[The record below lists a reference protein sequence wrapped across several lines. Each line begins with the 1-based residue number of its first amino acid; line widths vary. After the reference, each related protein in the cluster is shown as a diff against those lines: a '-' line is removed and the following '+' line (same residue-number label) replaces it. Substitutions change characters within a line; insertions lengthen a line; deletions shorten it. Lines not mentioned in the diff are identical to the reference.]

1 MNTTHLEASL
11 HAHAVMDL
19 VNHEQDQS
27 KERPVSSPQL
37 DDALPESYERTYIP
51 DGELQ
56 LPVRVVP
63 QPRNQRRPFPM
74 VTVVATD
81 GNQPSLSPIG
91 TSGTKQLGIR
101 RRTVSAPTRGAAKAA
116 SAGRATISRKTSL
129 VVFLPKTARKGKHA
143 DGEHPPLSNGA
154 AHNTLIKSSSTKD
167 TEETSVSSRPRLTI
181 TIPALKGVEKNGGA
195 SNDDAKE
202 NPSIA
207 EVSSAKKTNTKA
219 SKIPAQGKFEAPK
232 VQGAGASPAA
242 AERLKR
248 KELHEN
254 NRGAGKGA
262 NKRAKKNDAKPV
274 EDKPRI
280 ILRLPGRT
288 TPVTDVETA
297 APSDEAAGSQTEREG
312 INDQVDGPKLRRGS
326 RQKVP
331 SWKMRPQ

>member
-1 MNTTHLEASL
+1 MNITHLEAL
-11 HAHAVMDL
+11 VHADADMDL

-27 KERPVSSPQL
+27 KQRPVSSSQL
-37 DDALPESYERTYIP
+37 DDVLPESYERTYIP

-63 QPRNQRRPFPM
+63 QPRNPRRPFPM

-81 GNQPSLSPIG
+81 GNQHSLSPIG
-91 TSGTKQLGIR
+91 TNGIKQLGVR

-116 SAGRATISRKTSL
+116 NAGRATMSRKTSL
-129 VVFLPKTARKGKHA
+129 VVLTPETARKRNHA

-154 AHNTLIKSSSTKD
+154 AHNTPRKSSPTKD
-167 TEETSVSSRPRLTI
+167 TEEASISSGPRLTI
-181 TIPALKGVEKNGGA
+181 TIPAMKKKGDTSK
-195 SNDDAKE
+195 AKE
-202 NPSIA
+202 NPSDI
-207 EVSSAKKTNTKA
+207 EVSGAKKTNKKA
-219 SKIPAQGKFEAPK
+219 TKIPAREKLEASK
-232 VQGAGASPAA
+232 VQEAGVSPAGGS
-242 AERLKR
+242 KR

-262 NKRAKKNDAKPV
+262 NKRAKKNDAKLV
-274 EDKPRI
+274 EDKPKI

-288 TPVTDVETA
+288 TPVTDLETA
-297 APSDEAAGSQTEREG
+297 ARNDEAAGSKTEREG
-312 INDQVDGPKLRRGS
+312 IRDRVDEPKLRRGS

>member
-1 MNTTHLEASL
+1 MNTTHQEAL
-11 HAHAVMDL
+11 VHAHANIDL
-19 VNHEQDQS
+19 VNHEQNQS
-27 KERPVSSPQL
+27 KQRPVSGSHL
-37 DDALPESYERTYIP
+37 DDVLPESYERTYIP

-63 QPRNQRRPFPM
+63 QPRNQRKPFPM

-91 TSGTKQLGIR
+91 TNGIKQLGAR

-129 VVFLPKTARKGKHA
+129 VVLLPKTARKGKRA

-154 AHNTLIKSSSTKD
+154 AYNTLIKSSPTKD
-167 TEETSVSSRPRLTI
+167 TEETSISSRPRLTI
-181 TIPALKGVEKNGGA
+181 TIPAIKGIEKKGGA

-202 NPSIA
+202 NPSIV

-219 SKIPAQGKFEAPK
+219 SKIPAHEKLEAPK

-262 NKRAKKNDAKPV
+262 NKRAKKNDAKLV
-274 EDKPRI
+274 EDKPKI

-288 TPVTDVETA
+288 TPVTDVRA
-297 APSDEAAGSQTEREG
+297 AAGSDKAAGSQTEREG
-312 INDQVDGPKLRRGS
+312 IRDRVDEPKLRRGS